1 MSLKRIVD
9 FLQLLTL
16 AATAWTVALLFVS
29 QPSMT
34 GDPVQDVG
42 ARIYAARCSG
52 CHGGA
57 GQGLTGPRLAGQMV
71 ERYPNPAD
79 QAAVIARGRAG
90 MPAFGSRLSP
100 EELAAVVEFTRSG
113 LGT

>member
-9 FLQLLTL
+9 VLQLLTL
-16 AATAWTVALLFVS
+16 AATVWTLTLLFVS

-34 GDPVQDVG
+34 GDPVQDLG

-52 CHGGA
+52 CHGGS
-57 GQGLTGPRLAGQMV
+57 GQGLTGPPLAGQMV
-71 ERYPNPAD
+71 ERFPDPAD

-90 MPAFGSRLSP
+90 MPAFGGRLSA
-100 EELAAVVEFTRSG
+100 EELAAVVEFTRSS